1 MYREVVTRSAVTMK
15 LSNFEEY
22 FEDII
27 LERGFAYY
35 SNHRITAIK
44 KIAEGHFVAEVEGS
58 EHYTVEA
65 VLGRGEEILR
75 LSCDCPYVD
84 GPFCK
89 HQAAVL
95 YALRNEEKKPGAEKN
110 GGAGINSGR
119 RQDIATLL
127 SSLAKE
133 ELINI
138 VRKHLQQYPELEQ
151 QLLFEYAAVEQETTA
166 AKKLIKYHIRK
177 ATHRGFIDWDKASEA
192 MEGAWQVLA
201 KADRHLKEGN
211 PVKAVK
217 LALTVLSSVVEV
229 LAYCDD
235 SSGSVGTVIGV
246 GIKTINASAQV
257 IAEKS
262 TPAEQE
268 QIFQMIFGE
277 ALAPRYD
284 DWLDWR
290 WDLLQAC
297 TALCTSAARRE
308 KLERVL
314 EAALD
319 KITKKRYPSSH
330 EIQRIKL
337 LQLAI
342 IERCDS
348 RQKAEA
354 FIKENIG
361 YSEFREKAVVAAL
374 REGRYETA
382 ISLCL
387 EGEEADHDRPGLRN
401 KWREYRYLAY
411 EKAGDLEN
419 QRQLALRFVLIG
431 HFEYYRKLKKLY
443 EPHEW
448 PPVVDSIIAHFQ
460 KMPYTPAVYSK
471 ILIEERLTERLLEY
485 CRSNVSEI
493 EDLYP
498 HLIDEYRHEVEQLF
512 AAHIREEAARSG
524 SRLHYRQVCSSIR
537 RYKKLFGEEKAAQI
551 VLELKNRYRRR
562 PAFIDEISRI

>member
-1 MYREVVTRSAVTMK
+1 MK

-95 YALRNEEKKPGAEKN
+95 YALRNEEKKPEAEKI
-110 GGAGINSGR
+110 GDAGINSGR
-119 RQDIATLL
+119 RQDVTTLL
-127 SSLAKE
+127 LSLGKE

-138 VRKHLQQYPELEQ
+138 IRKHLQQYPELEQ
-151 QLLFEYAAVEQETTA
+151 QLLFEYVAVEKEISA
-166 AKKLIKYHIRK
+166 AKRLIKYHIHK
-177 ATHRGFIDWDKASEA
+177 AKHRGFIEWDKASDA

-201 KADRHLKEGN
+201 KADRRLKDGK
-211 PVKAVK
+211 PVEAVK
-217 LALTVLSSVVEV
+217 LALTVLPLVVDV
-229 LAYCDD
+229 LEYCDD

-268 QIFQMIFGE
+268 EVSKMIFHE
-277 ALAPRYD
+277 ALEQRYD
-284 DWLDWR
+284 DWSDWR
-290 WDLLQAC
+290 FDLLQAY
-297 TALCTSAARRE
+297 TALCSSAGRRKQLE
-308 KLERVL
+308 KVL
-314 EAALD
+314 EKALEE
-319 KITKKRYPSSH
+319 ITKKKYPSSY

-342 IERCDS
+342 IERFDN

-354 FIKENIG
+354 FIKESIG
-361 YSEFREKAVVAAL
+361 YSEFREKAVVGAL

-382 ISLCL
+382 IGLCL
-387 EGEEADHDRPGLRN
+387 EGEEADKDRPGLRN

-419 QRQLALRFVLIG
+419 QRKLAMEFVLHG
-431 HFEYYRKLKKLY
+431 YYEYYRKLKKLY

-448 PPVVDSIIAHFQ
+448 PPVVDSIIDHFQ
-460 KMPYTPAVYSK
+460 KVPYTPAGYSK
-471 ILIEERLTERLLEY
+471 ILIEEGLTERLLEY
-485 CRSNVSEI
+485 CRSNIREI
-493 EDLYP
+493 ENLYP
-498 HLIDEYRHEVEQLF
+498 HLINEYYDEVEQLF
-512 AAHIREEAARSG
+512 AEHIREEAARSG
-524 SRLHYRQVCSSIR
+524 SRSHYKQVCGTIR
-537 RYKKLFGEEKAAQI
+537 RYKKLFGQEKAAQI

-562 PAFIDEISRI
+562 PAFIDELSRI